1 MKPVKIIQRVKKFFK
16 FHNRHLYLGESG
28 ESESWLQYASIAF
41 QCDPDK
47 LRKEILTKRQN

>member
-1 MKPVKIIQRVKKFFK
+1 MKPVKIIQRVKNFFK
-16 FHNRHLYLGESG
+16 FHNRHLYFGESG